1 MCIAMTEVTPMG
13 QYLTASD
20 TPLRRLLHAPLR
32 PLRSGSPS
40 VVSRSESEEEDQMDD
55 QIE

>member
-1 MCIAMTEVTPMG
+1 MTEVAPMG

-20 TPLRRLLHAPLR
+20 TPLRRLLLAPLR

-40 VVSRSESEEEDQMDD
+40 VVFRSESEEGD

>member
-1 MCIAMTEVTPMG
+1 MTEVTPMG